1 MRNTWIHGRQRRRD
15 QGRHLRELPR
25 APPSGTSTT
34 LSSATAQHPQSQ
46 QHSTPHTPYSS
57 HSDLHTSTAAQGPG
71 SVPQSGT
78 NRADG
83 ANSQGVSCVPDEN
96 SGTED
101 DVIMASSPTST
112 TPNITLAQTA
122 LPTTTQKQETTPQ
135 KVPTETDLR
144 KL

>member
-57 HSDLHTSTAAQGPG
+57 HSDLHTPTAAQGPG